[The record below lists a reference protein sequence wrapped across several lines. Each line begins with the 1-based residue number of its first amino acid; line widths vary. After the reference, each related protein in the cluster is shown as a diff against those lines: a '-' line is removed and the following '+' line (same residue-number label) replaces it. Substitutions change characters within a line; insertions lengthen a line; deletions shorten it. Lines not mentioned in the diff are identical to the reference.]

1 MKRLRVTISKE
12 VREKLSV
19 KDGDSLHYLLIKN

>member
-1 MKRLRVTISKE
+1 